1 MKGTNR
7 KSIFKKIETLSTRI
21 WVIIKISIQ
30 VYDSHDF
37 EGDLVMSVKRP
48 LLLWQAV
55 NCAPKHGCNVMIHS
69 CSGWEFKK
77 AVINADGRAN
87 LDKIV
92 NSEVKPFTLFN
103 GYIYSI

>member
-1 MKGTNR
+1 M
-7 KSIFKKIETLSTRI
+7 STRYFI
-21 WVIIKISIQ
+21 IIKMSIQ

-77 AVINADGRAN
+77 ADINANGRAN
-87 LDKIV
+87 LDNMVEHRGKTV
-92 NSEVKPFTLFN
+92 
-103 GYIYSI
+103 YII